1 MLLHRMNLTGA
12 AGHVHMAFTDRHGG
26 YGVGDYG
33 SFNLALH
40 VGDDSSAVAA
50 NRSLLSQAL
59 GLERIS
65 FVQQV
70 HGTAV
75 HVVTPESLAQLSPGG
90 GRPSAP
96 VEADAQVT
104 TCRDVGLAILVA
116 DCTPVLLAAPH
127 EGVVAAVH
135 AGRRGMVDGVI
146 AETLRTMRRH
156 GATDVV
162 AAIGPSI
169 GPRRYE
175 VPTEMRDEVAAVEPV
190 TASVTRT
197 GSPALDVAAGVA
209 EQLVREGVSIAH
221 WSDTCTAESPDLF
234 SYRRD
239 GTTGR
244 FAGIVWL
251 TVRSEATRPSA

>member
-12 AGHVHMAFTDRHGG
+12 AGRVHMAFTDRLGG
-26 YGVGDYG
+26 YGAAPYG

-40 VGDDSSAVAA
+40 VGDEPSAVAA

-59 GLERIS
+59 GLDRVS
-65 FVQQV
+65 YVHQV

-75 HVVTPESLAQLSPGG
+75 HVVTDESLAQLTPGAA
-90 GRPSAP
+90 RHTPP

-104 TCRDVGLAILVA
+104 TRHGVGLAILVA
-116 DCTPVLLAAPH
+116 DCTPVLLAAPR
-127 EGVVAAVH
+127 EGVVGAIH
-135 AGRRGMVDGVI
+135 AGRRGMVDGVVP
-146 AETLRTMRRH
+146 ATLDSMRAL
-156 GATDVV
+156 GATEIV

-169 GPRRYE
+169 GPRHYE
-175 VPTEMRDEVAAVEPV
+175 VPASMREEVSAVEPV
-190 TASVTRT
+190 TCSVTKT
-197 GSPALDVAAGVA
+197 GTPALDVAAGVA
-209 EQLVREGVSIAH
+209 EQLVRAGVSIAH
-221 WSDTCTAESPDLF
+221 WSDVCTAESPDLF

-251 TVRSEATRPSA
+251 TGIP